1 MRTKVSPGEAV
12 ITSPFICVPRQ
23 SAPLKS
29 ASFQLTWREDL
40 GFHSGQGTLE
50 LDGFVTTVETPIFFY
65 LREMGFMKLT
75 QGLWYKLCI
84 ELS

>member
-1 MRTKVSPGEAV
+1 MKTKASPGKAV
-12 ITSPFICVPRQ
+12 NTSPFTCVPRQ

-29 ASFQLTWREDL
+29 ASFQLTWGEDL

-50 LDGFVTTVETPIFFY
+50 LDGFVTAVETHIFLY

-75 QGLWYKLCI
+75 
-84 ELS
+84 